1 MRGALPWIA
10 ATLLLT
16 SASAAQ
22 ERAEEP
28 TLPDGTLL
36 VTITGLESEEGRVL
50 CALFRGSRGFP
61 TEKEHI
67 FKGAIGTPRDGTA
80 RCRFEDVPIGTYGI
94 AVFHDED
101 SDGEMDT
108 GLFGIPTE
116 GYGASNDARGTMGPP
131 SWEDARFGFDGTSK
145 RMRIRIEY

>member
-1 MRGALPWIA
+1 MRGALAWTLAWVA
-10 ATLLLT
+10 ASLLVT
-16 SASAAQ
+16 SAGMAQ
-22 ERAEEP
+22 ERA
-28 TLPDGTLL
+28 LPDGTIL
-36 VTITGLESEEGRVL
+36 VTVTGLESEEGRVL

-61 TEKEHI
+61 TDKDRI
-67 FKGAIGTPRDGTA
+67 FKGAIGTPREGSA
-80 RCRFEDVPIGTYGI
+80 RCRFDDVPLGTYGI